1 MSDVE
6 DKRTRNETLKRDP
19 LLLVTFP
26 DIEEAAYNPE
36 VCDNIKEHLL
46 SRDSIAEFSIE
57 GLETKIPTCTIGRYE
72 FVGRYEH
79 MLGSQMY
86 FSVTDPKEEKRN
98 VKFEGLGKKRL
109 VMRLKSYTGGGKKR
123 KVEEEVI
130 LCDGDDSVGDD
141 EDNAQKPERRRRI
154 DKE

>member
-1 MSDVE
+1 
-6 DKRTRNETLKRDP
+6 
-19 LLLVTFP
+19 
-26 DIEEAAYNPE
+26 
-36 VCDNIKEHLL
+36 
-46 SRDSIAEFSIE
+46 
-57 GLETKIPTCTIGRYE
+57 
-72 FVGRYEH
+72 

-130 LCDGDDSVGDD
+130 LCDT
-141 EDNAQKPERRRRI
+141 
-154 DKE
+154 